1 MKDFTIREIVE
12 YAEKIEA
19 ESHKFYALAA
29 EMIKEPDTKNL
40 AFDLAEEETKHFN
53 HLRDL
58 LNESRL
64 TSLELDIVVSQ
75 GIDLLNRTV
84 KTAEITGD
92 SDPIDILEV
101 ALEREIN
108 TEELYK
114 MYLTFTN
121 LPDNVVKVFEDLRN
135 QEIGHQNRIKT
146 LIKKITGK

>member
-19 ESHKFYALAA
+19 ESHKFYTLAA
-29 EMIKEPDTKNL
+29 QMLKEPDTKKL
-40 AFDLAEEETKHFN
+40 ALDLAEEETKHFN

-58 LNESRL
+58 LNQNRL
-64 TSLELDIVVSQ
+64 TSLELDIVVAK

-84 KTAEITGD
+84 KTAEITED
-92 SDPIDILEV
+92 SDPIDVLEV

-108 TEELYK
+108 TEQLYT
-114 MYLTFTN
+114 MYLTFTDI
-121 LPDNVVKVFEDLRN
+121 PDNMVKVFEDLKH

-146 LIKKITGK
+146 LIKKIVGN

>member
-29 EMIKEPDTKNL
+29 QMIKEPGTKKL
-40 AFDLAEEETKHFN
+40 TLELAEEETKHFN

-58 LNESRL
+58 LNRERL
-64 TSLELDIVVSQ
+64 TSLELDIVVAK
-75 GIDLLNRTV
+75 GINLDNRTV
-84 KTAEITGD
+84 KTAEITED
-92 SDPIDILEV
+92 SDPIDVLEV

-114 MYLTFTN
+114 MYLTFTDI
-121 LPDNVVKVFEDLRN
+121 PDNMIKVFEDLRN

-146 LIKKITGK
+146 LIKKIAGK

>member
-19 ESHKFYALAA
+19 ESHKFYSEAA
-29 EMIKEPDTKNL
+29 QKINEPDTKKL
-40 AFDLAEEETKHFN
+40 TFDLAEEETKHFN

-58 LNESRL
+58 LNRERL
-64 TSLELDIVVSQ
+64 TSLELDIVVAK

-84 KTAEITGD
+84 KTAEITED
-92 SDPIDILEV
+92 SDPIDVLEV

-114 MYLTFTN
+114 MYLTFTDI
-121 LPDNVVKVFEDLRN
+121 PDNMIKVFEDLRN
-135 QEIGHQNRIKT
+135 QEIGHQNRIKA